1 MNMLRDTQLI
11 SAPGASSAVAP
22 ILPHILLKYIT
33 MPVFFTS
40 LKKYAVGMTVV
51 FFLVASIV
59 AAIALLRSPVFQAGA
74 RINIPEIKKGESTPP
89 PNSPAHQDVTLQT
102 AVEMLQGNVLA
113 EQVMT
118 TIGITKIFPH
128 LEQDTQDE
136 EDLLSR
142 ALAAFQQQLT
152 VVPIKETRIIKITFQ
167 HPDAAMSAQAVETLL
182 KVFDKEYRKFQS
194 PQKALHNEQLLLS
207 LQKMHQTARAL
218 SMFRQKNQLLVD
230 EDRDKITAQ
239 YDTLKKLLS
248 TEQEAQDERMTQLN
262 SSEERFADA
271 LKPDTQDSEQE
282 QVKEGRQDLI
292 RLKLYEQDLIGK
304 YGEGSTGDRLI
315 ANVRRQISSLKKL
328 LYTQAGVP
336 EKDQKDLEDAAERI
350 VLAKINYRSQQGK
363 TDILQRQVRQLK
375 NKLQRVAEQDG
386 LLAELRQQAETARQH
401 YTSLAEQTETE
412 QKIRERSE
420 QILVIEK
427 PVKPFAPIK
436 PQKKPALLL
445 ALACGLIGSLLYG
458 MIRMRMLRK
467 SASTH

>member
-1 MNMLRDTQLI
+1 
-11 SAPGASSAVAP
+11 
-22 ILPHILLKYIT
+22 

-40 LKKYAVGMTVV
+40 LKKYAVGMAVV
-51 FFLVASIV
+51 FFLVASTV
-59 AAIALLRSPVFQAGA
+59 AAIALLRSPVFQAGT
-74 RINIPEIKKGESTPP
+74 RINIPEKIKKGESTPP
-89 PNSPAHQDVTLQT
+89 PNSPAHQDITLQT
-102 AVEMLQGNVLA
+102 AVEILQGNVLA

-118 TIGITKIFPH
+118 TIGTTKLFPDF
-128 LEQDTQDE
+128 ERNAKSR

-142 ALAAFQQQLT
+142 ALAAFRQRLT
-152 VVPIKETRIIKITFQ
+152 VTPIKDTRIIQITFQ
-167 HPDAAMSAQAVETLL
+167 HPDAEMSVRIVETLL
-182 KVFDKEYRKFQS
+182 KVFDNEYKKFHS
-194 PQKALHNEQLLLS
+194 PQEALHNEQLLLS

-218 SMFRQKNQLLVD
+218 SMFRQNNRLLVD
-230 EDRDKITAQ
+230 EDRDKVTAQ

-248 TEQEAQDERMTQLN
+248 TEQEAQDEQMTQLN
-262 SSEERFADA
+262 RSEERFADA
-271 LKPDTQDSEQE
+271 LGPAAQNSEQE
-282 QVKEGRQDLI
+282 QVEEGRRDLI

-336 EKDQKDLEDAAERI
+336 EKDQKGLEDAAERI
-350 VLAKINYRSQQGK
+350 VLAKLNYRKQQGK

-386 LLAELRQQAETARQH
+386 LLAELRQQAETARQR

-427 PVKPFAPIK
+427 PVKAVSPPIK
-436 PQKKPALLL
+436 PQKK
-445 ALACGLIGSLLYG
+445 ACSSSGSC
-458 MIRMRMLRK
+458 LRPDRQPFC
-467 SASTH
+467 TG